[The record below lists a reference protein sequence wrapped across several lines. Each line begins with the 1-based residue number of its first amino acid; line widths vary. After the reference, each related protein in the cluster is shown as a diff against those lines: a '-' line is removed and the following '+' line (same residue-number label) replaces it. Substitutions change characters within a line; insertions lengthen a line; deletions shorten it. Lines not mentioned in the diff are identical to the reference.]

1 MLATDPRHSA
11 DLSVTTTPAGTARL
25 WPTPT
30 GIPDDAALRHA
41 LDRVLR
47 QVLEALILEGLL
59 AVDAEVVAPG
69 LSRLAWTGSTRRGE
83 LVRYQAQACTDAS
96 FGRLRLRP
104 DSLRRD
110 EGSGFRPVLAL
121 RGFLQELQTALEV
134 SSERFLAFAQEL
146 HQTWLNDAWALALPG
161 PANLEA
167 SCAELEASLR
177 EAHPYH
183 PCYKSRLGF
192 SPWDNTR
199 YGPEFGRP
207 LHLVWLAVARG
218 LCVASRVRGLD
229 ERRFLAAEL
238 GEATL
243 AGWEAELAGMGLIP
257 QDYALI
263 PVHPWQWRQRLLG
276 ECLAELAARRIVVL
290 GEGEQDYLPQQSIR
304 SLSNWSRPEAATV
317 KLPLAIVNT
326 SADRILSPHHVANAG
341 PVSDWLEGMRAA
353 DPFLAEHL
361 VLLREVL
368 GLAWDA
374 PEEPGPWRERR
385 YGQLSAIWRESVESK
400 LRPGEAAVP
409 FAALYHRDGAGRLLL
424 EPWLDRHGLLP
435 WLEALMQRAVLPV
448 LHLLYTQG
456 LGLEAHAQNLILLHR
471 DGWPSRVA
479 VRDLPGGLRFCR
491 ADLAQPE
498 ACPDLVPTPDF
509 RRARNAGCSMEVAE
523 PEAVRDF
530 LWDALGLV
538 NLAELAWALRQTH
551 GLPEREFWAV
561 LARTVRAYQAQRPE
575 LAARYARYDLFVPSL
590 KSEPLAR
597 RRLLGED
604 GTGWQD
610 RPNPLAGL

>member
-1 MLATDPRHSA
+1 MSATAPLQSTRSPATSPA
-11 DLSVTTTPAGTARL
+11 DTHPL
-25 WPTPT
+25 WPTAM
-30 GIPDDAALRHA
+30 GIPDAAALHRA
-41 LDRVLR
+41 LDRVVR
-47 QVLEALILEGLL
+47 QVLEALILERLL
-59 AVDAEVVAPG
+59 AVGSEEMEPG
-69 LSRLAWTGSTRRGE
+69 LTRLCWAGCTSQGGP
-83 LVRYQAQACTDAS
+83 VRYQALADTEAS
-96 FGRLRLRP
+96 FGRLRIRP

-110 EGSGFRPVLAL
+110 EGAGFQPIRAL
-121 RGFLQELQTALEV
+121 RDFLQELQTALGAPDA
-134 SSERFLAFAQEL
+134 RFLPFAQEL
-146 HQTWLNDAWALALPG
+146 HQTWLNDAWAQVLPG
-161 PANLEA
+161 PASLDA

-183 PCYKSRLGF
+183 PCYKSRMGF

-199 YGPEFGRP
+199 YGPEFGGR
-207 LHLVWLAVARG
+207 LRLIWLAVVRG
-218 LCVASRVRGLD
+218 GCVSSRIRGLD
-229 ERRFLAAEL
+229 ERRFLIAEL
-238 GEATL
+238 GETTL
-243 AGWEAELAGMGLIP
+243 AGWEAELLRQGLSP
-257 QDYALI
+257 EDYALI

-276 ECLAELAARRIVVL
+276 ECLAELAARRILVL
-290 GEGEQDYLPQQSIR
+290 GEGGQDYLPQQSIR
-304 SLSNWSRPEAATV
+304 SLSNVSRPEAATL

-326 SADRILSPHHVANAG
+326 SADRILSSHHVCNAG

-353 DPFLAEHL
+353 DPFLSERL

-400 LRPGEAAVP
+400 LQPGEASLP

-424 EPWLDRHGLLP
+424 DPWLDRHGLLP
-435 WLEALMQRAVLPV
+435 WLEALMRRAVLPL

-491 ADLAQPE
+491 ADLARPE
-498 ACPDLVPTPDF
+498 ACPELAPMPDF
-509 RRARNAGCSMEVAE
+509 RRAHNAACSMEVAE

-530 LWDALGLV
+530 LWDALGFV
-538 NLAELAWALRQTH
+538 NLAELAWALRQTR
-551 GLPEREFWAV
+551 GLPEREFWAL
-561 LARTVRAYQAQRPE
+561 LARTLRAYQAERPE
-575 LAARYARYDLFVPSL
+575 HAARHARYDLFVPSTR
-590 KSEPLAR
+590 SEPLAR

-604 GTGWQD
+604 GAGWQN